1 VPSQWGGQRPQAP
14 QQPWPAGQQ
23 WPPPQRSWPQQ
34 PQPARS
40 SGIGGRLARASIPVW
55 SLGFLSF
62 VPFLILAAARK
73 RRKDWLILAGY
84 VVAVAAEITAVAAT
98 AHTPGAGSVVAGLL
112 VLVLMFGGA
121 THAFVD
127 DNLTRPGTVPPGT
140 AREANEQAMAAAHA
154 RMKRREEAREIA
166 SRDPVLRS
174 ELRIGRPDLTRS
186 YDDGGL
192 VDVNQVPSWVLSSHL
207 GLSPQEAAAAVAAR
221 ANLGRFVSSAEVS
234 QYAQFAP
241 DRLDAIQDWM
251 IFS

>member
-1 VPSQWGGQRPQAP
+1 VP
-14 QQPWPAGQQ
+14 QQQWPAGQQ
-23 WPPPQRSWPQQ
+23 WPPPQQRPWPQQ
-34 PQPARS
+34 PAQPRS
-40 SGIGGRLARASIPVW
+40 TTPGRLGRASIPLW

-62 VPFLILAAARK
+62 VPFLILAVARK
-73 RRKDWLILAGY
+73 RRKDWLIMVGY
-84 VVAVAAEITAVAAT
+84 VVAVAAEITAVSAT
-98 AHTPGAGSVVAGLL
+98 AHTDGAGSVAAGLL
-112 VLVLMFGGA
+112 VLALMFGGA

-127 DNLTRPGTVPPGT
+127 YDLTKPGTVPPGT
-140 AREANEQAMAAAHA
+140 TGEANEQAMAAAHA

-166 SRDPVLRS
+166 ARDPVLRS

-207 GLSPQEAAAAVAAR
+207 GLSPQEAAAVVAAR
-221 ANLGRFVSSAEVS
+221 ANLGRFVSPAEVS
-234 QYAQFAP
+234 QYAQLAP